1 MSVCLTPCSDQQG
14 WHVGLRKLLDSKF
27 AYITIQ
33 NTTHIIYTKKTNTDS
48 DTGLDRDS
56 EHIQHTSITHLQAY
70 VIPHQHVVFL
80 SLLHFSFFC
89 HRIQSRIPD
98 PTPAMI
104 LAHRHTIFY
113 KLSALSVWKCDWFL
127 FSSLHTSDHGT
138 QSPRRS
144 DAR

>member
-1 MSVCLTPCSDQQG
+1 MTANLLTLQYKIQHNISYTLQKQTQIQTDRATQRFRTHSTYKYHSSP
-14 WHVGLRKLLDSKF
+14 GLRHS
-27 AYITIQ
+27 TP
-33 NTTHIIYTKKTNTDS
+33 TC
-48 DTGLDRDS
+48 
-56 EHIQHTSITHLQAY
+56 
-70 VIPHQHVVFL
+70 VVFL
-80 SLLHFSFFC
+80 SLLHFSIFC

-138 QSPRRS
+138 QSPRRLS
-144 DAR
+144 LIHI